1 MNSWL
6 DFGLWRSRR
15 VGSPTTVDEGYR
27 RWPEANSA
35 LSRRKQGFE
44 SPRERQL
51 NQRLSG
57 NFEPSVDGFSN
68 FSPIGSFPQDYIH
81 QIKFD
86 GAVGLSAQIGT
97 IRVSSEIFVELFPH

>member
-6 DFGLWRSRR
+6 DFGL
-15 VGSPTTVDEGYR
+15 YR
-27 RWPEANSA
+27 SA